1 MTDGFN
7 LIIKIDQKERIT
19 VSLTSGNLVQVLTSL
34 GSRIYRIINPQ

>member
-19 VSLTSGNLVQVLTSL
+19 VSLTSGNLEVLTSL